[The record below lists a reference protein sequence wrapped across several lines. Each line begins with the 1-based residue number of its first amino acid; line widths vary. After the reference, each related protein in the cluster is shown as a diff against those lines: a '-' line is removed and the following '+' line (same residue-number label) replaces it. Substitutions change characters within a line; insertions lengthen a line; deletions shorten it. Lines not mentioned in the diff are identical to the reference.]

1 MCKKIYII
9 KGVAALT
16 AIQRSKRRKMQALS
30 APFFPSLLD
39 RSRPQLGFSLQ
50 KSSGVVYF
58 QTLVIDPR
66 TSRLDAEVGYGAAPM
81 LLVDCRNEIGFCF
94 ALGVG
99 AISSELKRCFLVL
112 SCLCVRQWNGSIING
127 RRLLGATILVSNKYL
142 KINN

>member
-58 QTLVIDPR
+58 QTSFIDPR
-66 TSRLDAEVGYGAAPM
+66 TSRLNAEVGYGAAPM
-81 LLVDCRNEIGFCF
+81 LLVECRNGIGFCS

-99 AISSELKRCFLVL
+99 GISSDLRKCSLVL
-112 SCLCVRQWNGSIING
+112 TCLCV
-127 RRLLGATILVSNKYL
+127 
-142 KINN
+142 